1 MTCNNKEP
9 CCILYIWTFSHFFHK
24 KSLTISI
31 CSKLVTRKMKIE
43 DLKNIFLKLHNLG
56 QSNVWILI
64 CYTQK
69 CRINKHSH
77 FNVKVEQYTAVSQAF
92 WGQCNVLIFLSI
104 SKLKSHSS
112 NQNKNAQA
120 FFRLYFHQIIYTITN
135 VKYKYKYMGHVMLWK
150 QYWPIIWFSN
160 RK

>member
-1 MTCNNKEP
+1 M
-9 CCILYIWTFSHFFHK
+9 HK
-24 KSLTISI
+24 KWVTISI

-56 QSNVWILI
+56 HSNVWILI

-77 FNVKVEQYTAVSQAF
+77 FNVKVEQCTPVSQAF

-120 FFRLYFHQIIYTITN
+120 FFRLYFHQIIYSWFKPTSCSKKLRLKKIRYALIKAYWLDFWSAKN
-135 VKYKYKYMGHVMLWK
+135 VVKTK
-150 QYWPIIWFSN
+150 QKNGVI
-160 RK
+160 